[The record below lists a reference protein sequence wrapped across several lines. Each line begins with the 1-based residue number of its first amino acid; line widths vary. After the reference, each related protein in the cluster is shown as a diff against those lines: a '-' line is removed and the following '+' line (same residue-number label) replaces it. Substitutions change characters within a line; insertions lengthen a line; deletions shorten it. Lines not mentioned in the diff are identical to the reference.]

1 MDTYPH
7 IYLLQINLRW
17 KLQCTD
23 QIIDFVYK
31 WINAS
36 SLYFFQISCLFSNF
50 NDVPEQRVKSA
61 LFLSTDDNFS
71 KFRLWHHVY

>member
-31 WINAS
+31 
-36 SLYFFQISCLFSNF
+36 
-50 NDVPEQRVKSA
+50 
-61 LFLSTDDNFS
+61 
-71 KFRLWHHVY
+71 